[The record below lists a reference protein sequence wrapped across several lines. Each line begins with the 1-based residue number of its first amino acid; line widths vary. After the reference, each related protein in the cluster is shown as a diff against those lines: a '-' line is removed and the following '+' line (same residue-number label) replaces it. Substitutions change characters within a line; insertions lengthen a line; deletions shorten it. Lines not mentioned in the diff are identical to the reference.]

1 MNKRLTKYLCILV
14 PASLFLYLVPYLY
27 QFSALE
33 YISAENAKKM
43 HFIESKFCITMKQIG
58 ARNALSDGG
67 IFDEI

>member
-1 MNKRLTKYLCILV
+1 
-14 PASLFLYLVPYLY
+14 
-27 QFSALE
+27 
-33 YISAENAKKM
+33 M